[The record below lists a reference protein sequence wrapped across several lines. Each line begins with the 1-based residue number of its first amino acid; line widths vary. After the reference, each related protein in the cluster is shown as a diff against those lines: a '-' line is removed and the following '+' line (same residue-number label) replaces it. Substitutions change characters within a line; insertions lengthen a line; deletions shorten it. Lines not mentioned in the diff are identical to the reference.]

1 MMFESE
7 CVKLLPGV
15 NIAGLTCVADHEEE
29 EMEAI
34 IRNTSN
40 SILRFSAA
48 HFCDIVLAGI

>member
-7 CVKLLPGV
+7 SVKLLPGID
-15 NIAGLTCVADHEEE
+15 IAGLTCVADHEEE